1 MRFLTD
7 PTTDLTYSDLFLV
20 PSRSGVTSRLDVDLT
35 ADDGTGSAIPLVAAN
50 MTAVT
55 GKRMAETMARR
66 GGLAVL
72 PQDVPLDVIRDVTAW
87 IKTRHPV
94 LETPVTLS
102 PASTVIDALHLMGKR
117 PHGAIAVVDHSG
129 AVAGIVRA
137 SDCEGQDRF
146 ASIASVMRHQ
156 PLVLDAA
163 SLDVTL
169 PDGAS
174 LDGASLDGTPES
186 TPDGGSGAGLRRAFD
201 AMDAAGTDFVPVQR
215 DGVLAGVLTRKG
227 ALRSTLYR
235 PSLDADGRLKVAAA
249 VGINGD
255 VAGRAAEL
263 LAAGVNVLVL
273 DTAHGHQQK
282 MFEALAAVKGLNPGV
297 PVVAGNVVTADA
309 TRELIQA
316 GADIV
321 KVGVGPGAM
330 CTTRMMTAVGRPQF
344 SAVLECSAAARA
356 AGGRVWADGGV
367 RYPRDVALALAAG
380 ASQVMI
386 GSWFAGTHESPG
398 DLQQDA
404 GGRQYKESFG
414 MASARAVQ
422 NRNQREGAFEKDRK
436 ALFEEGISTSRM
448 FIDPARPG
456 VEDLLDM
463 ITAGLRSSM
472 SYAGAADLAQFRER
486 AVAGIQSAAGYEEG
500 RPVPQSW

>member
-1 MRFLTD
+1 MRFLSE
-7 PTTDLTYSDLFLV
+7 PSTDLTYSDAFLV
-20 PSRSGVTSRLDVDLT
+20 PSRSDVTSRLDVDLA
-35 ADDGTGSAIPLVAAN
+35 ADDGTGSSIPLVVAN

-72 PQDVPLDVIRDVTAW
+72 PQDVPLEVLRDVTAW
-87 IKTRHPV
+87 IKSRHTV
-94 LETPVTLS
+94 FETPVSLL
-102 PASTVIDALHLMGKR
+102 ASETVIDALHLMGKR
-117 PHGAIAVVDHSG
+117 PHGAVVVVDDAG
-129 AVAGIVRA
+129 KVAGVVRA
-137 SDCEGQDRF
+137 ADCEGQDRF
-146 ASIASVMRHQ
+146 ASLASVMRQ
-156 PLVLDAA
+156 ALVLDAA
-163 SLDVTL
+163 DF
-169 PDGAS
+169 GAS
-174 LDGASLDGTPES
+174 FGAGAAGGAGTGPAARDASL
-186 TPDGGSGAGLRRAFD
+186 RAAFT
-201 AMDAAGTDFVPVQR
+201 AMDSAGTDFAPVQL
-215 DGVLAGVLTRKG
+215 GGSLAGVLTRRG
-227 ALRSTLYR
+227 ALRSTIYR
-235 PSLDADGRLKVAAA
+235 PLLDAEGKLKVAAA

-263 LAAGVNVLVL
+263 LAAGVDVLVI

-282 MFEALAAVKGLNPGV
+282 MFDALAAVRSLDPSV
-297 PVVAGNVVTADA
+297 PLVAGNVVTADA
-309 TRELIQA
+309 TRELIHA
-316 GADIV
+316 GANIV

-330 CTTRMMTAVGRPQF
+330 CTTRMMTAVGRPQL
-344 SAVLECSAAARA
+344 SAVLECAAAARA
-356 AGGRVWADGGV
+356 AGGRIWADGGV

-398 DLQQDA
+398 DLQPDVN
-404 GGRQYKESFG
+404 GRLYKESFG

-448 FIDPARPG
+448 YLDPARPG
-456 VEDLLDM
+456 VEDLVDM

-472 SYAGAADLAQFRER
+472 SYAGAADLAGFRER

>member
-1 MRFLTD
+1 VRFLSE
-7 PTTDLTYSDLFLV
+7 PTTDLTYADAFLV
-20 PSRSGVTSRLDVDLT
+20 PSRSDVTSRLDVDLA
-35 ADDGTGSAIPLVAAN
+35 ADDGTGSSIPLVVAN

-72 PQDVPLDVIRDVTAW
+72 PQDVPLDVLREVTAW
-87 IKTRHPV
+87 IKSRHTV
-94 LETPVTLS
+94 FETPVSLL
-102 PASTVIDALHLMGKR
+102 ASETVIDALHLMGKR
-117 PHGAIAVVDHSG
+117 PHGAVVVVDDAG
-129 AVAGIVRA
+129 KVAGVVRA
-137 SDCEGQDRF
+137 ADCEGQDRF
-146 ASIASVMRHQ
+146 ASLASVMRQ
-156 PLVLDAA
+156 ALVLDAA
-163 SLDVTL
+163 GIDADAAAAGTNGSETR
-169 PDGAS
+169 PAS
-174 LDGASLDGTPES
+174 LRS
-186 TPDGGSGAGLRRAFD
+186 AFE
-201 AMDAAGTDFVPVQR
+201 AMDAAGTDFAPVQL
-215 DGVLAGVLTRKG
+215 GGALTGVLTRKG
-227 ALRSTLYR
+227 ALRSTIYR
-235 PSLDADGRLKVAAA
+235 PLLDSAGRLKVAAA

-263 LAAGVNVLVL
+263 LDAGVDVLVI

-282 MFEALAAVKGLNPGV
+282 MFDALAAVRSLDSDIPL
-297 PVVAGNVVTADA
+297 VAGNVVTADA

-316 GADIV
+316 GANIV

-330 CTTRMMTAVGRPQF
+330 CTTRMMTAVGRPQL
-344 SAVLECSAAARA
+344 SAVLECAAAARA
-356 AGGRVWADGGV
+356 AGGRIWADGGV

-398 DLQQDA
+398 DLQPDA
-404 GGRQYKESFG
+404 NGRLYKESFG

-448 FIDPARPG
+448 YLDPARPG
-456 VEDLLDM
+456 VEDLVDM

-472 SYAGAADLAQFRER
+472 SYAGAADLAGFRER

>member
-1 MRFLTD
+1 MRFLSE
-7 PTTDLTYSDLFLV
+7 PTTDLTYADAFLV
-20 PSRSGVTSRLDVDLT
+20 PSRSDVTSRLDVDLA
-35 ADDGTGSAIPLVAAN
+35 ADDGTGSSIPLVVAN

-72 PQDVPLDVIRDVTAW
+72 PQDVPLDVLRDVTAW
-87 IKTRHPV
+87 IKSRHTV
-94 LETPVTLS
+94 FETPVSLL
-102 PASTVIDALHLMGKR
+102 ASETVIDALHLMGKR
-117 PHGAIAVVDHSG
+117 PHGAVVVVDHAG
-129 AVAGIVRA
+129 KVAGVVRA
-137 SDCEGQDRF
+137 ADCEGQDRF
-146 ASIASVMRHQ
+146 ASLASVMRQ
-156 PLVLDAA
+156 ALVLDAA
-163 SLDVTL
+163 GIDADAAAGANGSGTRH
-169 PDGAS
+169 AS
-174 LDGASLDGTPES
+174 LRS
-186 TPDGGSGAGLRRAFD
+186 AFE
-201 AMDAAGTDFVPVQR
+201 AMDAAGTDFAPVQL
-215 DGVLAGVLTRKG
+215 GGALTGVLTRKG
-227 ALRSTLYR
+227 ALRSTIYR
-235 PSLDADGRLKVAAA
+235 PLLDGAGRLKVAAA

-263 LAAGVNVLVL
+263 LAAGVDVLVI

-282 MFEALAAVKGLNPGV
+282 MFDALAAVRSLDPDV
-297 PVVAGNVVTADA
+297 PLVAGNVVTADA

-316 GADIV
+316 GANIV

-330 CTTRMMTAVGRPQF
+330 CTTRMMTAVGRPQL
-344 SAVLECSAAARA
+344 SAVLECAAAARA
-356 AGGRVWADGGV
+356 AGGRIWADGGV

-398 DLQQDA
+398 DLQPDA
-404 GGRQYKESFG
+404 NGRLYKESFG

-448 FIDPARPG
+448 YLDPTRPG
-456 VEDLLDM
+456 VEDLVDM

-472 SYAGAADLAQFRER
+472 SYAGAADLAGFRER

>member
-1 MRFLTD
+1 VRFLSE
-7 PTTDLTYSDLFLV
+7 PTTDLTYSDAFLV
-20 PSRSGVTSRLDVDLT
+20 PSRSDVTSRLDVDLA
-35 ADDGTGSAIPLVAAN
+35 ADDGTGSSIPLVVAN

-72 PQDVPLDVIRDVTAW
+72 PQDVPLDVLRDVTAW
-87 IKTRHPV
+87 IKSRHTV
-94 LETPVTLS
+94 FETPVSLL
-102 PASTVIDALHLMGKR
+102 ASETVIDALHLMGKR
-117 PHGAIAVVDHSG
+117 PHGAVVVVDDAG
-129 AVAGIVRA
+129 RVAGVVRA
-137 SDCEGQDRF
+137 ADCEGQDRF
-146 ASIASVMRHQ
+146 ASLASVMRQ
-156 PLVLDAA
+156 ALVLDAGALGPGSQSAGGTGAGILDA
-163 SLDVTL
+163 SL
-169 PDGAS
+169 
-174 LDGASLDGTPES
+174 
-186 TPDGGSGAGLRRAFD
+186 RKAFD
-201 AMDAAGTDFVPVQR
+201 AMDAAGTDFAPVHQ
-215 DGVLAGVLTRKG
+215 DGSLAGVLTRKG
-227 ALRSTLYR
+227 ALRSTIYR
-235 PSLDADGRLKVAAA
+235 PLLDAAGKLKVAAA

-263 LAAGVNVLVL
+263 LAAGVDVLVI

-282 MFEALAAVKGLNPGV
+282 MFDALAAVRGLDPAV
-297 PVVAGNVVTADA
+297 PIVAGNVVTADA
-309 TRELIQA
+309 TRELIGA
-316 GADIV
+316 GANIV

-330 CTTRMMTAVGRPQF
+330 CTTRMMTAVGRPQL
-344 SAVLECSAAARA
+344 SAVLECAAAARA
-356 AGGRVWADGGV
+356 AGGRIWADGGV

-398 DLQQDA
+398 DLQSDA
-404 GGRQYKESFG
+404 NGRQYKESFG

-448 FIDPARPG
+448 YVDPARPG
-456 VEDLLDM
+456 VEDLVDM

-472 SYAGAADLAQFRER
+472 SYAGAADLAGFRER

>member
-1 MRFLTD
+1 MRFLTE

-20 PSRSGVTSRLDVDLT
+20 PSRSGVTSRLDVDLA

-72 PQDVPLDVIRDVTAW
+72 PQDVPLDVIRDVAAW
-87 IKTRHPV
+87 IKARHTV

-102 PASTVIDALHLMGKR
+102 PGHTVIDALHLMGKR
-117 PHGAIAVVDHSG
+117 PHGAVVVVDDSG
-129 AVAGIVRA
+129 AVAGVVRA
-137 SDCEGQDRF
+137 ADCEGQDRF
-146 ASIASVMRHQ
+146 ASLASVMRHQ

-163 SLDVTL
+163 TL
-169 PDGAS
+169 
-174 LDGASLDGTPES
+174 
-186 TPDGGSGAGLRRAFD
+186 DGGSGAGADQGLRAAFD
-201 AMDAAGTDFVPVQR
+201 AMDTAGTDLAPVQR

-235 PSLDADGRLKVAAA
+235 PSLDKAGRLKVAAA

-263 LAAGVNVLVL
+263 LAAGVDVLVL

-282 MFEALAAVKGLNPGV
+282 MFDALAAVKALDPGV
-297 PVVAGNVVTADA
+297 PVVAGNVVTAEA
-309 TRELIQA
+309 TSELIQA

-472 SYAGAADLAQFRER
+472 SYAGAADLGAFRER

>member
-1 MRFLTD
+1 MRFLSE
-7 PTTDLTYSDLFLV
+7 PTTDLTYSDIFLV
-20 PSRSGVTSRLDVDLT
+20 PSRSDVTSRHDVDLA
-35 ADDGTGSAIPLVAAN
+35 ADDGTGSTIPLVVAN

-72 PQDVPLDVIRDVTAW
+72 PQDVPLDVLRSVTAW
-87 IKTRHPV
+87 VKARHAV
-94 LETPVTLS
+94 FETPVSLR
-102 PASTVIDALHLMGKR
+102 ASNTVIDALHLMGKR
-117 PHGAIAVVDHSG
+117 PHGAVVVVDDAG
-129 AVAGIVRA
+129 AVAGVVRA
-137 SDCEGQDRF
+137 ADFEGQDRF
-146 ASIASVMRHQ
+146 ASLAAVMRQQ
-156 PLVLDAA
+156 PLILDAA
-163 SLDVTL
+163 EFDAGADAG
-169 PDGAS
+169 PDAAAAS
-174 LDGASLDGTPES
+174 AS
-186 TPDGGSGAGLRRAFD
+186 LRRAFD
-201 AMDAAGTDFVPVQR
+201 AMDAAGTDFAPVQR
-215 DGVLAGVLTRKG
+215 DGVLAGLLTRKG

-235 PSLDADGRLKVAAA
+235 PSLDAGGALKVAAA

-282 MFEALAAVKGLNPGV
+282 MFDALAAVRSLDPGV

-309 TRELIQA
+309 TRELIHA

-344 SAVLECSAAARA
+344 SAVLECAAAARA
-356 AGGRVWADGGV
+356 SGGRVWADGGV

-398 DLQQDA
+398 DLQVDA
-404 GGRQYKESFG
+404 NGRQFKESFG

-436 ALFEEGISTSRM
+436 ALYEEGISTSRM
-448 FIDPARPG
+448 YLDPARPG

-472 SYAGAADLAQFRER
+472 SYAGAADLAAFRER

>member
-1 MRFLTD
+1 VRFLNE

-20 PSRSGVTSRLDVDLT
+20 PSRSDVISRLDVDLA

-66 GGLAVL
+66 GGLGVL

-87 IKTRHPV
+87 IKGRHPV
-94 LETPVTLS
+94 LETPVVLAPTD
-102 PASTVIDALHLMGKR
+102 TVIDALHLMGKR
-117 PHGAIAVVDHSG
+117 PHGAVVVVDSAG
-129 AVAGIVRA
+129 AVTGVVRA
-137 SDCEGQDRF
+137 ADCEGQDRF
-146 ASIASVMRHQ
+146 ASLASVIRHQ
-156 PLVLDAA
+156 PLVLDA
-163 SLDVTL
+163 
-169 PDGAS
+169 GM
-174 LDGASLDGTPES
+174 LDGRLPGDGMK
-186 TPDGGSGAGLRRAFD
+186 GAGLPGGESAARSVQALRRAFE
-201 AMDAAGTDFVPVQR
+201 AMDAAGTDYAPVQR

-227 ALRSTLYR
+227 AMRSTIYR
-235 PSLDADGRLKVAAA
+235 PSLDEDGKLKVAAA

-255 VAGRAAEL
+255 VAGRADEL

-282 MFEALAAVKGLNPGV
+282 MFDALAAVKGLNPGV
-297 PVVAGNVVTADA
+297 PVVAGNVVTGEA
-309 TRELIQA
+309 TRELIEA

-344 SAVLECSAAARA
+344 SAVLECSAAARE

-398 DLQQDA
+398 DLQADA

-422 NRNQREGAFEKDRK
+422 NRNQREGAFDKDRK

-448 FIDPARPG
+448 YVDAARPG

-472 SYAGAADLAQFRER
+472 TYAGAADLTAFRER

>member
-1 MRFLTD
+1 VRFLSE
-7 PTTDLTYSDLFLV
+7 PTTDLTYADAFLV
-20 PSRSGVTSRLDVDLT
+20 PSRSDVTSRLDVDLA
-35 ADDGTGSAIPLVAAN
+35 ADDGTGSSIPLVVAN

-72 PQDVPLDVIRDVTAW
+72 PQDVPLDVLREVTAW
-87 IKTRHPV
+87 IKSRHTV
-94 LETPVTLS
+94 FETPVSLL
-102 PASTVIDALHLMGKR
+102 ASETVIDALHLMGKR
-117 PHGAIAVVDHSG
+117 PHGAVVVVDDAG
-129 AVAGIVRA
+129 KVAGVVRA
-137 SDCEGQDRF
+137 ADCEGQDRF
-146 ASIASVMRHQ
+146 ASLASVMRQ
-156 PLVLDAA
+156 ALVLDAA
-163 SLDVTL
+163 GIDADAAAAGTNGSETR
-169 PDGAS
+169 PAS
-174 LDGASLDGTPES
+174 LRS
-186 TPDGGSGAGLRRAFD
+186 AFE
-201 AMDAAGTDFVPVQR
+201 AMDAAGTDFAPVQLGR
-215 DGVLAGVLTRKG
+215 ALTGVLTRKG
-227 ALRSTLYR
+227 ALRSTIYR
-235 PSLDADGRLKVAAA
+235 PLLDSAGRLKVAAA

-263 LAAGVNVLVL
+263 LDAGVDVLVI

-282 MFEALAAVKGLNPGV
+282 MFDALAAVRSLDSDIPL
-297 PVVAGNVVTADA
+297 VAGNVVTADA

-316 GADIV
+316 GANIV

-330 CTTRMMTAVGRPQF
+330 CTTRMMTAVGRPQL
-344 SAVLECSAAARA
+344 SAVLECAAAARA
-356 AGGRVWADGGV
+356 AGGRIWADGGV

-398 DLQQDA
+398 DLQPDA
-404 GGRQYKESFG
+404 NGRLYKESFG

-448 FIDPARPG
+448 YLDPARPG
-456 VEDLLDM
+456 VEDLVDM

-472 SYAGAADLAQFRER
+472 SYAGAADLAGFRER